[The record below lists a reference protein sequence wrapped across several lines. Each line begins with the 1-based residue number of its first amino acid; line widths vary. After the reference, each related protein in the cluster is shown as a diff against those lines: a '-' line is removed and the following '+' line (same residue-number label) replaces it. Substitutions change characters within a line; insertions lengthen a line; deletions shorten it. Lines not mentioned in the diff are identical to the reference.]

1 MAEYSVLMSVYY
13 KEKAEHLRVSIESM
27 LAQTVLTNDFVI
39 VCDGALTAEL
49 DEVIDAFVKSQD
61 SIFNIVRLPENVGL
75 GQALNEGLAHCKNEI
90 VARMDS
96 DDIAMPNRCEMQLA
110 KMNELELDIISGT
123 VNEFEGDI
131 SQIFSTRTLP
141 ETHEEILKFAKKR
154 NAFNHPCVMFKK
166 SSVESAGGY
175 KPFHLCEDYYL
186 WVRMLQNGARGYNI
200 QEPVLYMRAGDEMYK
215 RRAGFKY
222 LRSMVKFRWYM
233 KRSGFSGWGDFLVS
247 SGGQMLT
254 ALSPQK
260 VRRYIYNKKL
270 RNN

>member
-1 MAEYSVLMSVYY
+1 MEYSVLMSVYH
-13 KEKAEHLRVSIESM
+13 KEKAGHLKESITSM
-27 LAQTVLTNDFVI
+27 LGQTICTNDFVI
-39 VCDGALTAEL
+39 VCDGELTAEL
-49 DEVIDAFVKSQD
+49 DKIISSYSEKSGE
-61 SIFNIVRLPENVGL
+61 IFNIVRLPKNVGL

-96 DDIAMPNRCEMQLA
+96 DDISMPGRCELQLA
-110 KMNELELDIISGT
+110 KMSELDLDIISGT
-123 VNEFEGDI
+123 VKEFDGDI
-131 SQIFSTRTLP
+131 SQTFSTRILP
-141 ETHEEILKFAKKR
+141 ETHEEILKFARKR

-200 QEPVLYMRAGDEMYK
+200 QQPVLYMRAGDAMYK

-222 LRSMVKFRWYM
+222 LKSMVKFRWYM
-233 KRSGFSGWGDFLVS
+233 KRSGFSGWGDFFIS
-247 SGGQMLT
+247 SGGLTLT

-260 VRRYIYNKKL
+260 IRRYIYNKKL